1 MPFRLIQPKVEEI
14 LSLDGSVVQLEKSLK
29 KSLYDLKHLNTI
41 RLGKREIKSK
51 VSILIDELEKYSNKD
66 TLETQLNWF
75 KLLHSKIDEYII
87 FWNACSE
94 LYLEDLAEKLKVIL
108 DEHGIEIGVKHRG
121 VNFMHDQSV
130 FYLGNRFCFYIRN
143 NHSSIFYYLRQ
154 MIESM
159 EEHEKKEYLV
169 DIIDELKVLEQ
180 KLIEAKDTDR
190 NKQLK

>member
-1 MPFRLIQPKVEEI
+1 MPFRHIPTKIEEI
-14 LSLDGSVVQLEKSLK
+14 LSIDNIQLEESLK
-29 KSLYDLKHLNTI
+29 KSLYDLKDLNET
-41 RLGKREIKSK
+41 RLGKREIKSRL
-51 VSILIDELEKYSNKD
+51 SIIIDELEKSSFKNE
-66 TLETQLNWF
+66 LESYLSWF
-75 KLLHSKIDEYII
+75 KLLHSKIDEYRI

-94 LYLEDLAEKLKVIL
+94 EYLIDLSNKLKNIL

-121 VNFMHDQSV
+121 VNFMGDQSF

-159 EEHEKKEYLV
+159 EEHEKRECLV
-169 DIIDELKVLEQ
+169 DIIKELKILEQ

-190 NKQLK
+190 IK